1 MIFPVHWIKFG
12 SKNGLFK
19 SKLLVTTVLK
29 PFYTLCLLL
38 GPGSVSLKEALGQ
51 KDVPHQETQLEQR
64 RTPGCDPPITEI
76 NQFTEALKI
85 H

>member
-1 MIFPVHWIKFG
+1 MVWIKFG

-19 SKLLVTTVLK
+19 SELLVTPILK
-29 PFYTLCLLL
+29 PFYTLGLLL

-51 KDVPHQETQLEQR
+51 KDVPYQETQLEQR
-64 RTPGCDPPITEI
+64 RTPGYDLPIAKI
-76 NQFTEALKI
+76 YKFTEALKF